1 MIGPLALLAGVTLTG
16 AWAAIA
22 LGVPVPLL
30 TGPAIATTLA
40 SLAGLKLAFPK
51 RLRSAVFLLAG
62 IAIGATV
69 SAESVS
75 ALARWPV
82 AFAILGVAVIAM
94 ILLGQRL
101 MGRLMRTDAHSAL
114 LAATPGHLSFV
125 IALGEDLGLATDRV
139 SVVQSI
145 RLLALTL
152 LVPFAV
158 RVAGIETGV
167 GLAPRR
173 CHPCRNDDPA
183 DRDMCP
189 DRAGPDAFGGKAA
202 RTCTDASGRDV
213 GWRDRTVE

>member
-152 LVPFAV
+152 LV
-158 RVAGIETGV
+158 
-167 GLAPRR
+167 
-173 CHPCRNDDPA
+173 
-183 DRDMCP
+183 DR
-189 DRAGPDAFGGKAA
+189 K
-202 RTCTDASGRDV
+202 SV
-213 GWRDRTVE
+213 V